1 MIETNTHR
9 GRWHESPA
17 QSPSRHTLME
27 RLRQL
32 VRPQKTAEGRRRIDP
47 HEAYG
52 HWAKGF
58 HGTKNPR

>member
-1 MIETNTHR
+1 MIETNTPR
-9 GRWHESPA
+9 GRWHENPA
-17 QSPSRHTLME
+17 QAQPKLTLLE

-32 VRPQKTAEGRRRIDP
+32 IRPQKQAAGRRRIDP
-47 HEAYG
+47 NEAYG

>member
-9 GRWHESPA
+9 GRWHENPA
-17 QSPSRHTLME
+17 QSPPRHTLME
-27 RLRQL
+27 RLLQL
-32 VRPQKTAEGRRRIDP
+32 VRPPKTAEGRRRIDP
-47 HEAYG
+47 NETYG